1 MLCGD
6 ECGRGRA
13 GPLGA
18 SHGVWGIQGSVYRRE
33 GRRWGPWKKLR
44 EWLPP
49 YHHTQPPSVPGL
61 TCVVRGADTH
71 VGVDPVH
78 AGGVVL
84 TIVIV
89 TVVWVELTPL
99 PLKAQRARAA
109 LGTCGV
115 GRRGPGVREGVG

>member
-6 ECGRGRA
+6 GCGRGRA

-18 SHGVWGIQGSVYRRE
+18 PQEVWGIQDCPRRGVKE
-33 GRRWGPWKKLR
+33 VGPWEELR
-44 EWLPP
+44 EWLLPH
-49 YHHTQPPSVPGL
+49 HHTQPPAVPGL